1 MFWVRAFTRLSAAAA
16 VRNNES
22 INFISNS
29 AICPRNAN
37 SPRAKPRKNWID
49 SRAQFSFHRGAIAER
64 FSRWNSLRSVTRTT
78 TIFIS
83 LAVVPSLMSTST
95 SANSPPPRIGMR
107 MAGPIRQWDWPT
119 IALVLGI
126 KVLPDLL
133 MEVVASLA
141 TVHGGWLQIWDRWTR
156 PHLDLAENGWPP
168 LVTAGSHLSFSA
180 LLVELRRWR
189 SAS

>member
-1 MFWVRAFTRLSAAAA
+1 
-16 VRNNES
+16 
-22 INFISNS
+22 
-29 AICPRNAN
+29 
-37 SPRAKPRKNWID
+37 
-49 SRAQFSFHRGAIAER
+49 
-64 FSRWNSLRSVTRTT
+64 
-78 TIFIS
+78 
-83 LAVVPSLMSTST
+83 
-95 SANSPPPRIGMR
+95 